1 MMRQFIHHF
10 WGTIRRPGPT
20 FETLAAQDT
29 VRWALIAASLWTL
42 QVWGNM
48 ALHALFGLD
57 WWLGTRPELAEPT
70 FVGGFG
76 YVRVALANWVPIF
89 AALMPLFFVLNLVI
103 MPGVAQLMSKLWHG
117 KGTYEQMVNTIAFAA
132 VVPSVVI
139 GAASE
144 WLFGVPVDLLSGHG
158 YWWTAAMHGEFGP
171 TVAAIWN
178 FYVIG
183 VYTTLRFGW
192 IIALVAIA
200 IRRIQRIPV
209 WAAVLTSLVGFSVPM
224 FIASVFVR

>member
-1 MMRQFIHHF
+1 MRQFIRYF

-20 FETLAAQDT
+20 LEALASERT
-29 VRWALIAASLWTL
+29 VRWALVAASLGPL

-48 ALHALFGLD
+48 ALHTAFGLD
-57 WWLGTRPELAEPT
+57 WLGTRPDLAEPT

-76 YVRVALANWVPIF
+76 YLRIGLASWVPIF
-89 AALMPLFFVLNLVI
+89 AALMPLFFLLSLVI
-103 MPGVAQLMSKLWHG
+103 MPGIAQLMSKLWRG
-117 KGTYEQMVNTIAFAA
+117 QGSFEQMVNVLAFAGA
-132 VVPSVVI
+132 VPSLVI

-144 WLFGVPVDLLSGHG
+144 WLFGVPIDLLSGHG

-171 TVAAIWN
+171 AVATIWN

-183 VYTTLRFGW
+183 VYTAFQYGW
-192 IIALVAIA
+192 IVALSAIA

-209 WAAVLTSLVGFSVPM
+209 WAAILISLVGFAVYM
-224 FIASVFVR
+224 LIASVFVR

>member
-1 MMRQFIHHF
+1 MMRQFIHYF

-20 FETLAAQDT
+20 FEALAAQGT
-29 VRWALIAASLWTL
+29 VRWALIAASLGTL

-57 WWLGTRPELAEPT
+57 WLGTRPDLAEPT

-76 YVRVALANWVPIF
+76 YVRVGLANWVPIF

-117 KGTYEQMVNTIAFAA
+117 NGTYEQMVNTIAFSAA
-132 VVPSVVI
+132 VPSVVI

-144 WLFGVPVDLLSGHG
+144 WLFGVPIDLLSGHG

-171 TVAAIWN
+171 AVAAIWN

-183 VYTTLRFGW
+183 VYTTLQYGW
-192 IIALVAIA
+192 IIALGAIA

-209 WAAVLTSLVGFSVPM
+209 WAAILTSLVGVAIYM

>member
-1 MMRQFIHHF
+1 MMRQFIHYF

-20 FETLAAQDT
+20 LEALAAQGT
-29 VRWALIAASLWTL
+29 VRWALIAASLGTL

-57 WWLGTRPELAEPT
+57 WLGTRPDLAEPT

-76 YVRVALANWVPIF
+76 YVRVGLANWVPIF

-103 MPGVAQLMSKLWHG
+103 MPGIAQLMSKLWHG

-132 VVPSVVI
+132 AVPSVVI

-144 WLFGVPVDLLSGHG
+144 WLFGVPIDLLSGHG

-171 TVAAIWN
+171 AVAAIWN

-183 VYTTLRFGW
+183 VYSALQYGW
-192 IIALVAIA
+192 IIALGAIA

-209 WAAVLTSLVGFSVPM
+209 WAAILTSLVGFAVHM
-224 FIASVFVR
+224 LIASVFVR